1 MLDSQPIPQEVRDWW
16 TMGFSTPTP
25 FAALLEQARKAFPD
39 RECGRD
45 ATRIMYGIATDDEP
59 PPQRPVVS
67 VDRTRADLVSA
78 ALVIGLVGG
87 PFDPAVDRIAA
98 EISQSG
104 RSPEDM
110 TVGEL
115 RDTITRTLLSLWG
128 AA

>member
-1 MLDSQPIPQEVRDWW
+1 MDTHIPQEVRDWW

-25 FAALLEQARKAFPD
+25 FPSLLEQARKAFPD

-59 PPQRPVVS
+59 PRRSVVS
-67 VDRTRADLVSA
+67 VDQTRADLVSA
-78 ALVIGLVGG
+78 ARLIGLVGCLL
-87 PFDPAVDRIAA
+87 DPWVDRISA
-98 EISQSG
+98 EIAQSG
-104 RSPEDM
+104 RSLDNM

-115 RDTITRTLLSLWG
+115 RHSITRVLSSLQV